1 MTIVLL
7 ASILDYLIADP
18 RNIIHP
24 VQIMGWIISFLT
36 NITLKTT
43 ENHLIRR
50 IAGILIAI
58 ILIFGSGLI
67 GWLIVKT
74 AYHIHPLIGVIIE
87 TIILASCFAGKSLI
101 NAGKDVLTTLE
112 TGDLQQT
119 RITLS
124 QYVGRD
130 TENLTETEI
139 LRAILETISENCT
152 DGVTAPLFYAI
163 LGASVSFVGS
173 VPLAL
178 AYKAASTLDSMIGY
192 KSPPYTDIGWFSAKF
207 EDYLTWI
214 PCRLT
219 VLTLALISGKP
230 RQVWYICC
238 RDAIQDPSP
247 NSGWSECVYAAI
259 LEVQLGGTNCYQGI
273 VKNKPLLGNPIYPI
287 TPEII
292 KKSFK
297 ITRYCCLTWLIYPFF
312 SIINPFLLSLANQL
326 WNP

>member
-1 MTIVLL
+1 
-7 ASILDYLIADP
+7 
-18 RNIIHP
+18 
-24 VQIMGWIISFLT
+24 MGWIISFLT

-43 ENHLIRR
+43 ENNLIRR
-50 IAGILIAI
+50 IAGIFIAI

-67 GWLIVKT
+67 GWGIVKIS
-74 AYHIHPLIGVIIE
+74 YHIHPLMGIIIE
-87 TIILASCFAGKSLI
+87 TMMLASCFAGKSLN

-139 LRAILETISENCT
+139 LRAILETISENAT

-163 LGASVSFVGS
+163 VGATVSFLGS

-192 KSPPYTDIGWFSAKF
+192 KLPPYTYIGWFSARF

-230 RQVWYICC
+230 RQVWQICC
-238 RDAIQDPSP
+238 RDAMEDPSP

-259 LEVQLGGTNCYQGI
+259 LGVQLGGTNCYQGI
-273 VKNKPLLGNPIYPI
+273 VKNKPLLGDSIHPI

-292 KKSFK
+292 KKSLQ
-297 ITRYCCLTWLIYPFF
+297 ITRYCFLTWLIFPFF
-312 SIINPFLLSLANQL
+312 SIIIPFLLSLSNQL